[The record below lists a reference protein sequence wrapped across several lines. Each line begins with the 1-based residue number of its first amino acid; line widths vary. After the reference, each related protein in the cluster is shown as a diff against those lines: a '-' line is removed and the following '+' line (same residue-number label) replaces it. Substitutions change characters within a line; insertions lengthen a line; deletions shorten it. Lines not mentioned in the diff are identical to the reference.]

1 MLACGGYGM
10 KDLNRDELEF
20 VVFCVENVGQKLG
33 KTGDEIYRLLTKDS
47 SILEEYIVP
56 NIDILHTL
64 SKDYIV
70 EDLVEYMQ
78 SEGVLG

>member
-1 MLACGGYGM
+1 M

-33 KTGDEIYRLLTKDS
+33 KTGDEVYRLLTNDS

>member
-1 MLACGGYGM
+1 M
-10 KDLNRDELEF
+10 KDLNKDELEF

-33 KTGDEIYRLLTKDS
+33 KTGDEVYRLLTKDS

>member
-1 MLACGGYGM
+1 M

-47 SILEEYIVP
+47 RILEDYIVP
-56 NIDILHTL
+56 NIDILHTQ
-64 SKDYIV
+64 SKEYIV
-70 EDLVEYMQ
+70 EDIIELMQ
-78 SEGVLG
+78 SEGVVG

>member
-1 MLACGGYGM
+1 M

-33 KTGDEIYRLLTKDS
+33 KTGDEVYRLLTKDS

>member
-1 MLACGGYGM
+1 M
-10 KDLNRDELEF
+10 KNLNRDELEF

-33 KTGDEIYRLLTKDS
+33 KTGDEVYRLLTKDS
-47 SILEEYIVP
+47 SVLEEYIVP

-78 SEGVLG
+78 SKGVLG

>member
-1 MLACGGYGM
+1 M

-33 KTGDEIYRLLTKDS
+33 KTGDEVYRLLTKDS
-47 SILEEYIVP
+47 RILEDYIIP
-56 NIDILHTL
+56 NIEILHTQG
-64 SKDYIV
+64 KDYIV
-70 EDLVEYMQ
+70 EDIVEYMQ